1 MSNGSG
7 EKASG
12 SRGLRRLLVLVL
24 VLGLL
29 GGLGVAAYQATRA
42 LAPDQ
47 LRAEVEA
54 LLARATHGPVEIMD
68 LRPIWKMPP
77 GLEADGLWLYDGA
90 LTVEHARARLDPVSL
105 LLGRPHLTRL
115 DLDGAELRFT
125 QDKDESWKPDFGD
138 RDEPPPVSEASL
150 APMRVASGVARFL
163 LTRPELADD
172 VVVANGR
179 LSFKGSGPHAASIQ
193 LVDLAGEL
201 AHSRLLGKASLDLQA
216 RWVEGR
222 SERGVLAWKGSRSL
236 GGRIDLTLSASG
248 LELSALQQELRALV
262 PELTLRGRL
271 DGVAQFEGIAPGND
285 RYALSLTAR
294 ELEARAGASADATW
308 LRVPNLTADARLALD
323 SKRLT
328 LSDGHVGAGEWKLS
342 LDGEMGRPFGP
353 ASQTRGRIAVEN
365 LSLDPEAAQSLVGW
379 LPASVRESARD
390 VVGRVREGRLVRG
403 ELSADAPLEQWSR
416 ALAGKLDAMLPA
428 LTLSADLDGVRVA
441 LQPTRELSQ
450 LSGGLSWSDGVLEV
464 EKARALLDGQPLPTL
479 DVRFRGLARVL
490 ASAESERAMGAS
502 AVSLPGVT
510 PLHAVFQSAPDET
523 SPPPPIITLDLDR
536 FQHPTLL
543 WPLRQVHA
551 EVSPRAD
558 GLFVAIRSARWAG
571 VPIEGE
577 IDWTLEPERRLAVR
591 LEAPE
596 ATPAPAP
603 ASTPDEPAQLAGSP
617 APPEPAGADDG
628 AWATGHIT
636 IGATQG
642 SFRQRTTMARL
653 RAIGAR
659 VSFDDVHCALD
670 PSGEITGSLELD
682 LSRSDAVPYSLDA
695 KLESGDLAALLA
707 QRGVKGEPMSGTL
720 EILGPLSGTLVPG
733 QPLLHDANG
742 ALGFSLRDGTIPKTV
757 PPVLALAL
765 ASDSLNP
772 FSSRDRIRY
781 DHIDADL
788 HFANGTVSTQALDV
802 DGPDLRLFAAGEI
815 GLAETPNPL
824 RAELALFLFR
834 QLDWALVKIPILNEL
849 LLGENKNLVAAYF
862 KIVGT
867 WQDPVAHA
875 QPLLT
880 MKDTAG
886 GDILEGIPRVVVQ
899 GVKAIGGLL
908 APAARP
914 PAQSAPAPTP
924 GGSSAQTAPAPTA
937 EPSAQGAPPPTPPR
951 AGEAP
956 AGS

>member
-1 MSNGSG
+1 MTRT
-7 EKASG
+7 A
-12 SRGLRRLLVLVL
+12 RRLLVLVL
-24 VLGLL
+24 ILGLL
-29 GGLGVAAYQATRA
+29 AALGLAAYQATRT
-42 LAPDQ
+42 LAPDR
-47 LRAEVEA
+47 LRAEIEE
-54 LLARATHGPVEIMD
+54 LLANETHGPVEIAE
-68 LRPIWKMPP
+68 LRPIWQMPP
-77 GLEADGLWLYDGA
+77 ELEGDGLRLYEGA
-90 LTVEHARARLDPVSL
+90 LTVEHARARLDPLSL
-105 LLGRPHLTRL
+105 LAGHPHLTRL
-115 DLDGAELRFT
+115 ELDGAELRFT
-125 QDKDESWKPDFGD
+125 QDKDGSWKPELGSH
-138 RDEPPPVSEASL
+138 DEPPPRSEAPL
-150 APMRVASGVARFL
+150 APMRVVAGVARFL

-179 LSFKGSGPHAASIQ
+179 LSVKGSGPHAASIQ

-201 AHSRLLGKASLDLQA
+201 SHSRLLGNASLALQA

-222 SERGVLAWKGSRSL
+222 SERGVLSWKGSRSL

-248 LELSALQQELRALV
+248 LELAALQQELRALV
-262 PELTLRGRL
+262 PDLTLRGRL
-271 DGVAQFEGIAPGND
+271 DGVAEFEGIAPGND
-285 RYALSLTAR
+285 RYALSVTAHD
-294 ELEARAGASADATW
+294 LEARAGAGDDASW
-308 LRVPNLTADARLALD
+308 LRVPNLTADARFALD

-328 LSDGHVGAGEWKLS
+328 LSEGRVGSGDWTLS
-342 LDGEMGRPFGP
+342 LDGEMDRPFGP
-353 ASQTRGRIAVEN
+353 ASQTRGRVALEN
-365 LSLDPEAAQSLVGW
+365 LSLDPEAAQALVAW
-379 LPASVRESARD
+379 LPASVRESARNL
-390 VVGRVREGRLVRG
+390 VGRVREGRLVRG
-403 ELSADAPLEQWSR
+403 ELAANAPLEQWSR
-416 ALAGKLDAMLPA
+416 AFAGKLDAMLPA
-428 LTLSADLDGVRVA
+428 LALSADLEGVRVT
-441 LQPTRELSQ
+441 LQPSRELSQ
-450 LSGGLSWSDGVLEV
+450 VSGALNWSDGVLEV
-464 EKARALLDGQPLPTL
+464 GGARALLDGQPLPVL
-479 DVRFRGLARVL
+479 DVHFRGLARLL

-510 PLHAVFQSAPDET
+510 PLHAIFQSPSDEP

-543 WPLRQVHA
+543 WPLRQLHA
-551 EVSPRAD
+551 EVSPRPG
-558 GLFVAIRSARWAG
+558 GLFVALRSARWAG

-591 LEAPE
+591 IEAPE
-596 ATPAPAP
+596 PSAAPAPIPAPAP
-603 ASTPDEPAQLAGSP
+603 SVDATAPLAEPLPAEPSAPASPV
-617 APPEPAGADDG
+617 ADDA
-628 AWATGHIT
+628 AWATGRIE

-642 SFRQRTTMARL
+642 SFRQRKTTARV
-653 RAIGAR
+653 RAVGAT
-659 VSFDDVHCALD
+659 VSFDDVHCELD
-670 PSGEITGSLELD
+670 PSGDITGLLQID

-720 EILGPLSGTLVPG
+720 ELMGPLSGTLVPG

-742 ALGFSLRDGTIPKTV
+742 ALGFTLRDGTIPKTV

-772 FSSRDRIRY
+772 FSSRERIRY
-781 DHIDADL
+781 SHIDADL
-788 HFANGTVSTQALDV
+788 HFANGTVSTQALEV
-802 DGPDLRLFAAGEI
+802 EGPDLRLFAAGEI

-862 KIVGT
+862 KLVGT

-880 MKDTAG
+880 VKDTAG
-886 GDILEGIPRVVVQ
+886 GDILEGIPRVVLQ

-908 APAARP
+908 APS
-914 PAQSAPAPTP
+914 AQSAPAPTP
-924 GGSSAQTAPAPTA
+924 GGGSSPQTAPAPPA
-937 EPSAQGAPPPTPPR
+937 EPSAQGAPPPPPG